1 MYKELKEIQKLLW
14 KDDDRME
21 QETLFDLQDYVAKLI
36 LKVAKEE
43 GQLNDLL
50 ANFRFL
56 YTKELG
62 GRIK

>member
-21 QETLFDLQDYVAKLI
+21 QETLFDLQDYVAELI
-36 LKVAKEE
+36 LKTAKEE

-50 ANFRFL
+50 ANFGFL
-56 YTKELG
+56 YLNKFL
-62 GRIK
+62 KK